1 MKQKYFTEE
10 DKRAAKIMYQKKRNE
25 SRKNTPIERA
35 KYLVDN
41 YKHQDK
47 LYKRGEGD
55 LTAKWVLENIFTK
68 PCAHCGETD
77 WHKIGCNRLDNTK
90 PHSKD
95 NVEPCCAEC
104 NVELEHPKKQ
114 LDQIDKIT
122 GEVVCT
128 WNSTMDARRGG
139 FIHASC
145 VALGKRK
152 QDKGYIFKF
161 IEPYYA

>member
-1 MKQKYFTEE
+1 MKKKYLTEE
-10 DKRAAKIMYQKKRNE
+10 DRKTAKKQCQHKWNKQYRSKPAGRAR
-25 SRKNTPIERA
+25 
-35 KYLVDN
+35 YLVDN
-41 YKHQDK
+41 YKQQDK
-47 LYKRGEGD
+47 LNNVGECD
-55 LTAKWVLENIFTK
+55 LTAQWVVDNILFK
-68 PCAHCGETD
+68 PCAHCGKTGWEV
-77 WHKIGCNRLDNTK
+77 IGCNRLDNTK

-114 LDQIDKIT
+114 LDQIDINT

-145 VALGKRK
+145 VCLGKRK
-152 QDKGYIFKF
+152 QDKGYIFKY
-161 IEPYYA
+161 I

>member
-1 MKQKYFTEE
+1 MKKKYLTEE
-10 DKRAAKIMYQKKRNE
+10 ERKAAKKQSQHKWNKLYRSK
-25 SRKNTPIERA
+25 PAGRA
-35 KYLVDN
+35 RYLVDN
-41 YKHQDK
+41 YKQQDK
-47 LYKRGEGD
+47 LNNVGECD
-55 LTAKWVLENIFTK
+55 LTVQWVVDNILFK
-68 PCAHCGETD
+68 PCAHCGKTGWEV
-77 WHKIGCNRLDNTK
+77 IGCNRLDNTK

-114 LDQIDKIT
+114 LDQIDINT

-145 VALGKRK
+145 VCLGKRK
-152 QDKGYIFKF
+152 QDKGYIFKY
-161 IEPYYA
+161 I

>member
-1 MKQKYFTEE
+1 MKKIYFTEE
-10 DKRAAKIMYQKKRNE
+10 ERKAARNKRR
-25 SRKNTPIERA
+25 NTPSGRA
-35 KYLVDN
+35 KWLVDD

-47 LYKRGEGD
+47 VYNRGEGD
-55 LTAKWVLENIFTK
+55 LDYQWLLVNILLK
-68 PCAHCGETD
+68 PCTHCGKTGWD
-77 WHKIGCNRLDNTK
+77 IIGCNRLDNTK

-114 LDQIDKIT
+114 LDQIDMKT
-122 GEVVCT
+122 GEVVRT

-145 VALGKRK
+145 VCLGKRK
-152 QDKGYIFKF
+152 QDKGYLFKF
-161 IEPYYA
+161 IYPM